1 MMCGSC
7 LTTKTNDHFFASE
20 KQYKTCAECREYQ
33 KNRYYATTM
42 TLEEKEKR
50 VQASKKS
57 RERKKCMIR
66 QQRMNELIAGV

>member
-7 LTTKTNDHFFASE
+7 LTTKTNDHFFVSE
-20 KQYKTCAECREYQ
+20 KQYKTCNECREYQ
-33 KNRYYATTM
+33 KNRYYTTTM
-42 TLEEKEKR
+42 TTEEKEKR

-66 QQRMNELIAGV
+66 QQRMKELILAV